1 LRIYPVSILNVNR
14 SFFSA
19 FYYRMQHYLASSV
32 YRVKKASALLLIAAV
47 HLLVSSC
54 SQNNNSFVAVTY
66 HNLLARD
73 NAFFLARERMKDV
86 EKGVYDQRQDNF
98 NEILE
103 VIPPFDTTKTK
114 TIPQLDDVIKKASMP
129 IRRHKNSMY
138 VDDSYILVGRCRMY
152 KADFKLGMETYKFV
166 NHSSPENEEKAEAM
180 IYLMRAYMIQNEY
193 DNAYTV
199 SEYIEKLNPQLKKN
213 KREFHLTRAQYY
225 RHFEEYDKC
234 VEDLNLALPNIVK
247 KDPKSRTHFILGQ
260 IYQDQGNDTL
270 AYKHYRK
277 VLKLNP
283 PFDFAFYTK
292 LYMVQVGHFNNKSKK
307 EVDKYFKKLLA
318 DEKNSEYKDKIYYEM
333 ARYEIK
339 QKNYA
344 GGEQNLK
351 KALQNKSSNKY
362 QTASSY
368 LAMGELYFEN
378 LNNYQLAKVYYD
390 SAVMN
395 WDTKHKRY
403 REISKRHK
411 ILTEL
416 AEQTEIIHRNDS
428 LLALAAMDSVALNKF
443 VDKAIER
450 DIAEAKRKAE
460 EEKKRKNR
468 TDDFSF
474 TGLPNDGN
482 SSPTSTFYFSNPGQ
496 VSQGY
501 SDFLRVWGK
510 RKNED
515 NWRRAKKEEQVTDV
529 KAPEPGD
536 TSATAAK
543 NPEETKEGEEVDATP
558 KVDRS
563 TYFKNIPFTK
573 EAKELANTEIKDAQY
588 KLGKIYDFKLYL
600 KDSAVTTFKKQIKR
614 YPDNDHEP
622 EELYLIY
629 LIAKEKPDAKL
640 LSYAKNELYTK
651 HPNST
656 YTKLIDNPNY
666 LIENKTNSKKAAIL
680 YKDAYTFY
688 TSKDTAAADSLIASY
703 YTTYPEGTSIDDKF
717 ALLDILNELNKK
729 ADRKPLADSLDLF
742 IENYKS
748 SKLVGYA
755 ENIRDQI
762 TGKKTEKPKEEIPAP
777 ETPIVPLEEKPKE
790 LPAQQPDGLLK
801 PPADEK

>member
-1 LRIYPVSILNVNR
+1 M
-14 SFFSA
+14 FFSA
-19 FYYRMQHYLASSV
+19 LYYRMQQYLASPIH
-32 YRVKKASALLLIAAV
+32 RAKKASALLLIGAV
-47 HLLVSSC
+47 LLLLSAC

-73 NAFFLARERMKDV
+73 NAFFLARERMKEV
-86 EKGVYDQRQDNF
+86 EKTVYDQRLDNF

-103 VIPPFDTTKTK
+103 VIPPFDSTKTK
-114 TIPQLDDVIKKASMP
+114 SIVQLDDVIKKASMP

-166 NHSSPENEEKAEAM
+166 NHSSPEDEEKAEAM
-180 IYLMRAYMIQNEY
+180 IYLMRAYMAQNEY

-199 SEYIEKLNPQLKKN
+199 SEYVEKLNPQLKKN

-234 VEDLNLALPNIVK
+234 VEELNLALPEISK

-260 IYQDQGNDTL
+260 IYQEQGNDTL

-292 LYMVQVGHFNNKSKK
+292 LYIAQVGHFNKKSKK

-339 QKNYA
+339 QKNYP
-344 GGEQNLK
+344 GGEKNLK
-351 KALQNKSSNKY
+351 KSLQNKGNNKY

-368 LAMGELYFEN
+368 LAMGELYFEK
-378 LNNYQLAKVYYD
+378 LNNFQLAKVYYD

-403 REISKRHK
+403 KEISKRHK

-416 AEQTEIIHRNDS
+416 AEQTEIIQRNDS
-428 LLALAAMDSVALNKF
+428 LLTLAAMDSAALSKF
-443 VDKAIER
+443 IDKAIER

-468 TDDFSF
+468 SDDFSF
-474 TGLPNDGN
+474 TGLPNDAN
-482 SSPTSTFYFSNPGQ
+482 TSPTSTFYFSNPGQ

-501 SDFLRVWGK
+501 SEFLRVWGK

-515 NWRRAKKEEQVTDV
+515 NWRRAKKEEPVADV
-529 KAPEPGD
+529 KPEPGD
-536 TSATAAK
+536 TALAK
-543 NPEETKEGEEVDATP
+543 TDSTDIKEPADVDATP
-558 KVDRS
+558 KVDRNN
-563 TYFKNIPFTK
+563 YLKNIPFTP

-614 YPDNDHEP
+614 YPGNDHEP
-622 EELYLIY
+622 EELYLMY

-640 LSYAKNELYTK
+640 LAYSKNELYTK

-680 YKDAYTFY
+680 YKVAYTYY
-688 TSKDTAAADSLIASY
+688 TSKDTVATDSLIASY

-717 ALLDILNELNKK
+717 ALLNILNELNKK
-729 ADRKPLADSLDLF
+729 ADRKPLADSLDVF

-748 SKLVGYA
+748 SKLVAYA

-762 TGKKTEKPKEEIPAP
+762 TGKKTEKPKEEAP
-777 ETPIVPLEEKPKE
+777 VIETPVVPMEEKPKE
-790 LPAQQPDGLLK
+790 LPTQQPDGLLK
-801 PPADEK
+801 PPADEQ

>member
-1 LRIYPVSILNVNR
+1 
-14 SFFSA
+14 
-19 FYYRMQHYLASSV
+19 MQHPLASSIH
-32 YRVKKASALLLIAAV
+32 RVTKAFTLVLIGALYFLL
-47 HLLVSSC
+47 SSC
-54 SQNNNSFVAVTY
+54 SQNSNSFVAVTY

-73 NAFFLARERMKDV
+73 NAFFLARERMKEV
-86 EKGVYDQRQDNF
+86 EKTVYDQRLDNF

-103 VIPPFDTTKTK
+103 VIPPFDSTKTK
-114 TIPQLDDVIKKASMP
+114 SITQLDDIIKKASMP

-180 IYLMRAYMIQNEY
+180 IYLMRAYIAQNEY

-199 SEYIEKLNPQLKKN
+199 AEYITKLNPQYKKN
-213 KREFHLTRAQYY
+213 KREFHLTQAQYY

-234 VEDLNLALPNIVK
+234 VEQLNLALPNIKK

-260 IYQDQGNDTL
+260 IYQEQGQDTL
-270 AYKHYRK
+270 AYKHYKK

-292 LYMVQVGHFNNKSKK
+292 LYMAQVGHFNKKSKK
-307 EVDKYFKKLLA
+307 EVDRYFKKLLA
-318 DEKNSEYKDKIYYEM
+318 DEKNAEYKDKIYYEM

-344 GGEQNLK
+344 GGEANLK
-351 KALQNKSSNKY
+351 KSLQNKGTNKY

-368 LAMGELYFEN
+368 LAMGELYFEK
-378 LNNYQLAKVYYD
+378 LNNYKLAKIYYD

-395 WDTKHKRY
+395 WDVKHKRY
-403 REISKRHK
+403 KEISKRHK

-416 AEQTEIIHRNDS
+416 AEQTEIIRRNDS
-428 LLALAAMDSVALNKF
+428 LLVLANMDSASFNKF
-443 VDKAIER
+443 VDKAIAR
-450 DIAEAKRKAE
+450 DIAEAKKKAE

-474 TGLPNDGN
+474 IAPPADGN
-482 SSPTSTFYFSNPGQ
+482 ASPTSTFYFSNPGQ

-501 SDFLRVWGK
+501 SDFLRTWGK

-515 NWRRAKKEEQVTDV
+515 NWRRAKKEDVPTDV
-529 KAPEPGD
+529 KEPGD
-536 TSATAAK
+536 TSSVASTDASTDGSDK
-543 NPEETKEGEEVDATP
+543 EEDATP
-558 KVDRS
+558 KIDRS
-563 TYFKNIPFTK
+563 TYTKDVPFTAAAKDTSNKQIK
-573 EAKELANTEIKDAQY
+573 EAQY

-614 YPDNDHEP
+614 YPNNDREP
-622 EELYLIY
+622 EELYLMY

-640 LSYAKNELYTK
+640 LAYTKNELYTK

-680 YKDAYTFY
+680 YKDAYAYY
-688 TSKDTAAADSLIASY
+688 TRKDTLGTDSLIASY
-703 YTTYPEGTSIDDKF
+703 YVTYPEGTSIDDKF

-729 ADRKPLADSLDLF
+729 IDRKPLADSLDQF

-748 SKLVGYA
+748 SKLIGYA

-762 TGKKTEKPKEEIPAP
+762 TGKKTETPKEEAP
-777 ETPIVPLEEKPKE
+777 VIETPVTPLEEKPKE
-790 LPAQQPDGLLK
+790 EPTPEVQPDGLLR

>member
-1 LRIYPVSILNVNR
+1 MQQYVA
-14 SFFSA
+14 SFIHRA
-19 FYYRMQHYLASSV
+19 
-32 YRVKKASALLLIAAV
+32 KKASALLLIAAV
-47 HLLVSSC
+47 YLSLSGC

-73 NAFFLARERMKDV
+73 NSFFLARERMKDV
-86 EKGVYDQRQDNF
+86 EKTVYDQRQDNF

-103 VIPPFDTTKTK
+103 VIPPFDSTKTK
-114 TIPQLDDVIKKASMP
+114 SITQLDDVIKKASMP

-166 NHSSPENEEKAEAM
+166 NHSSPENEEKGEAM
-180 IYLMRAYMIQNEY
+180 IYLMRAYMAQNEY
-193 DNAYTV
+193 DNAFTV
-199 SEYIEKLNPQLKKN
+199 SEYIEKLNPQLRKN

-234 VEDLNLALPNIVK
+234 VEDLNLALPNIRK

-260 IYQDQGNDTL
+260 IYQENGNDTL
-270 AYKHYRK
+270 AYKHYKK

-351 KALQNKSSNKY
+351 KALQNKGSNKH

-368 LAMGELYFEN
+368 LAMGELYFEK
-378 LNNYQLAKVYYD
+378 LNNFQLAKVYYD

-403 REISKRHK
+403 KEISKRHK

-428 LLALAAMDSVALNKF
+428 LLTLAAMDSVALNKF
-443 VDKAIER
+443 VDRAIER
-450 DIAEAKRKAE
+450 DIAAAKKKAE

-468 TDDFSF
+468 TDDFNF
-474 TGLPNDGN
+474 TGLPNDAN

-501 SDFLRVWGK
+501 SDFLRTWGK

-515 NWRRAKKEEQVTDV
+515 NWRRAKKEDPVVDLKTPDP
-529 KAPEPGD
+529 AD
-536 TSATAAK
+536 TSATAQATK
-543 NPEETKEGEEVDATP
+543 NASDLKDTEADAAP

-563 TYFKNIPFTK
+563 TYFKDIPFTP
-573 EAKELANTEIKDAQY
+573 EAKTLANTEIKDAQY

-600 KDSAVTTFKKQIKR
+600 KDSAVTAFKKQIKR
-614 YPDNDHEP
+614 YPGNDHEP
-622 EELYLIY
+622 EELYLMY

-640 LSYAKNELYTK
+640 LSYSKNELYTK

-680 YKDAYTFY
+680 YKDTYTYY
-688 TSKDTAAADSLIASY
+688 TAKDTAATDSLIASY
-703 YTTYPEGTSIDDKF
+703 YITYPDGTSIDDKF
-717 ALLDILNELNKK
+717 ALLNILNELNKK

-742 IENYKS
+742 IEHYKS

-762 TGKKTEKPKEEIPAP
+762 TGKKNETPKEAVPVP
-777 ETPIVPLEEKPKE
+777 EVPVVPLEEKPKE
-790 LPAQQPDGLLK
+790 LPTRQPDGLLN

>member
-1 LRIYPVSILNVNR
+1 
-14 SFFSA
+14 
-19 FYYRMQHYLASSV
+19 MQHYLASSIH
-32 YRVKKASALLLIAAV
+32 RAKKAPALLLIGAV
-47 HLLVSSC
+47 YFLLSAC

-73 NAFFLARERMKDV
+73 NAFFLARERMKEV
-86 EKGVYDQRQDNF
+86 EKTVYDQRLDNF

-103 VIPPFDTTKTK
+103 VIPPFDSTKTK
-114 TIPQLDDVIKKASMP
+114 SIVQLDDVIKKASMP

-138 VDDSYILVGRCRMY
+138 VDDGYILVGRCRMY

-166 NHSSPENEEKAEAM
+166 NHSSPENEQKAEAM
-180 IYLMRAYMIQNEY
+180 IYLMRAYMAQNEY

-199 SEYIEKLNPQLKKN
+199 SEYVEKLNPQLKKN

-225 RHFEEYDKC
+225 RHFEEYEKC
-234 VEDLNLALPNIVK
+234 VEELNLALPEISK

-292 LYMVQVGHFNNKSKK
+292 LYIAQVGHFNKKSKK
-307 EVDKYFKKLLA
+307 EIDRYFKKLLA

-351 KALQNKSSNKY
+351 KSLQNKGNNKY

-368 LAMGELYFEN
+368 LAMGELYFEK
-378 LNNYQLAKVYYD
+378 LNNFQLAKVYYD

-403 REISKRHK
+403 KEISKRHK

-416 AEQTEIIHRNDS
+416 AEQTEIIQRNDS
-428 LLALAAMDSVALNKF
+428 LLTLAAMDSLALSRF
-443 VDKAIER
+443 IDKVIER
-450 DIAEAKRKAE
+450 DIAEAKKKAE

-468 TDDFSF
+468 SDDFSF
-474 TGLPNDGN
+474 TGLPNDAN
-482 SSPTSTFYFSNPGQ
+482 TSPASTFYFSNPGQ

-501 SDFLRVWGK
+501 SEFLRVWGK

-515 NWRRAKKEEQVTDV
+515 NWRRAKKEEPIVDA
-529 KAPEPGD
+529 KPEPQD
-536 TSATAAK
+536 SAAVAK
-543 NPEETKEGEEVDATP
+543 NNTTDPKETTDADATP
-558 KVDRS
+558 KVDRNN
-563 TYFKNIPFTK
+563 YLKNIPFSP

-614 YPDNDHEP
+614 YPGNDHEP
-622 EELYLIY
+622 EELYLMY

-640 LSYAKNELYTK
+640 LAYAKNELYTK

-666 LIENKTNSKKAAIL
+666 LIENKTNSKKAAVL
-680 YKDAYTFY
+680 YKDAYTYY
-688 TSKDTAAADSLIASY
+688 TTKDTAATDSLIASY
-703 YTTYPEGTSIDDKF
+703 YTTYPEGTTIDDKF
-717 ALLDILNELNKK
+717 ALLNILNELNKK

-742 IENYKS
+742 IENYKA

-762 TGKKTEKPKEEIPAP
+762 TGKKNEKSKEAVPVL
-777 ETPIVPLEEKPKE
+777 ETPVVPVEEKPKE
-790 LPAQQPDGLLK
+790 LPTQQPDGLLK
-801 PPADEK
+801 PPADEQ